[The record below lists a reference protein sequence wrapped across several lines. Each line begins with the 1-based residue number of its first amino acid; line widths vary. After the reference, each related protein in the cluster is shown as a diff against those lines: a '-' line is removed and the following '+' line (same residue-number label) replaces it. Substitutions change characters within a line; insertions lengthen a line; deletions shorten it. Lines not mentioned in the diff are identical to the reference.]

1 MRGSTGG
8 EFSKGVLNRMNPEII
23 LSERLRRQ
31 RLIEPLQTQDEYPEL
46 FEALQP
52 VSPIHNTYPGSS
64 PRLAHRTIF
73 DDGNVTDRMRARRVI
88 VKGRFLGG
96 TIGYVMAKDLGVYAN
111 AFRRPLDGLT
121 EIQQTVLETV
131 RYTGPITPR
140 QLKEETGL
148 LNREIMPALHRLQ
161 RAFLVYEDQVDEDWA
176 RGWYDFASEWPEIDL
191 NEAFWERD
199 AAQVVLCFL
208 RGHVFA
214 SLEQVKDWSQFPSRP
229 LKALIAGMEDS
240 GVLVSTAVEGMGEGW
255 MRAED
260 ALLSGPKARPSVFM
274 LHKSDLLVRSHAGE
288 LKRRFGGREILQYLL
303 IDGAFQGAVLGHWRI
318 GPHAVEDVLVELPDV
333 ERTRRREE
341 ILNAVA
347 WRYHLPDS
355 HILRYN
361 GRALA

>member
-1 MRGSTGG
+1 MRR
-8 EFSKGVLNRMNPEII
+8 VLNRMNAETV

-31 RLIEPLQTQDEYPEL
+31 RLIEPLQTQEEYPEL
-46 FEALQP
+46 FEMLQP

-64 PRLAHRTIF
+64 PRLVHRTIF
-73 DDGNVTDRMRARRVI
+73 DDGTVTDRMRAGRVI

-96 TIGYVMAKDLGVYAN
+96 TIGYVMAKDLGGYAN

-176 RGWYDFASEWPEIDL
+176 RGWYDFASEWPEIGL

-199 AAQVVLCFL
+199 AAQVMLRFL

-214 SLEQVKDWSQFPSRP
+214 SFEQVKDWSQFPSRP
-229 LKALIAGMEDS
+229 LKALIAGMEES
-240 GVLVSTAVEGMGEGW
+240 GVLVSTAVQGVGEGW

-260 ALLSGPKARPSVFM
+260 ASLCPPSAPPSVFM
-274 LHKSDLLVRSHAGE
+274 LHKSDPLVRSHASE
-288 LKRRFGGREILQYLL
+288 LKRRFGDREVLQYLL

-318 GPHAVEDVLVELPDV
+318 GPHDVEDIVVELPPA
-333 ERTRRREE
+333 ERPRRREV
-341 ILNAVA
+341 ILEAVA
-347 WRYHLPDS
+347 LRYRAPDS
-355 HILRYN
+355 QVLRYD
-361 GRALA
+361 GKEIG